1 MALRDA
7 SNLAEM
13 EPHLSPHGARSVG
26 KIGAD
31 TYSAASFGA
40 AAAAVESAEEEA
52 PVRAVNAVRV
62 NAVHAHSE
70 FWLPALK
77 LCAAELGWE
86 VDTSGEL
93 GPADASMVYLPPG
106 AGRFAFMQAP
116 MAQRFPGMRFATRK
130 VSLARCF
137 SWVQSLAPGALS
149 FSPQTWLLPDGLADF
164 EAVATEEPAP
174 WLILKPDAGCRGRGI
189 QLCHGVSATKAAWAK
204 MDADVAAGK
213 KTDSAA
219 PQSQPEPKSE
229 PEPELEPESES
240 EPEPEPESEPAT
252 ELSPPPAV
260 VQRYLSRP
268 WLWDGAKWD
277 LRLYVLITSVSPNL
291 EAFIAPTALAR
302 CCSMDYEPPS
312 SANAG
317 CDRMHLSNTS
327 VNDTKKSDAPSE
339 LDNATPGGEDEAD
352 GDDGDAE
359 CKRTLGEAWAQ
370 LQAGGVDT
378 AALWKDIR
386 DNVVSKTLECMLP
399 ALQLAYEHS
408 YAQSSARGGARSET
422 PVERCFQ
429 VLGFDVMID
438 HSGAPHILEVN
449 HNPSFA
455 VPTDLDVEIKGS
467 VMLSALSKVFNE
479 TPRPSSRTAANRG
492 GLSMLPWEPV
502 GRSPPDDDA
511 TQILRELKVTFD
523 ELRLPAPRVARGGG
537 APPPRTGPPTIGKVR
552 QLPFALLRSLLSL
565 LSAHLPGWAQAAEDC
580 AQQPRGSHRSDGL
593 PGGVWKTG
601 HRCHMG
607 AFLRRASSC
616 RDRRGGE
623 WRRRRS
629 Y

>member
-1 MALRDA
+1 MAALRDA
-7 SNLAEM
+7 SNLAGM

-40 AAAAVESAEEEA
+40 AAAAVESTEEDA
-52 PVRAVNAVRV
+52 PVRVVNA
-62 NAVHAHSE
+62 AHAHSE

-116 MAQRFPGMRFATRK
+116 MAQRFPGMRFASRK

-164 EAVATEEPAP
+164 EAVATEDPAP

-189 QLCHGVSATKAAWAK
+189 QLCHGVSATKAAWMK

-213 KTDSAA
+213 KTLPAVSE
-219 PQSQPEPKSE
+219 SQPEPA
-229 PEPELEPESES
+229 PD
-240 EPEPEPESEPAT
+240 PEPEPESEPAT

-277 LRLYVLITSVSPNL
+277 LRLYVLITSVSPTL

-302 CCSMDYEPPS
+302 CCTMDYEPPS

-327 VNDTKKSDAPSE
+327 VNDKKKSDAPSE
-339 LDNATPGGEDEAD
+339 LDDATLGGEDEAD
-352 GDDGDAE
+352 QDDGDAE
-359 CKRTLGEAWAQ
+359 CKRPLGEAWAQ

-408 YAQSSARGGARSET
+408 YSQSGARGGVRSEARA
-422 PVERCFQ
+422 ERCFQ

-438 HSGAPHILEVN
+438 HRGAPHILEVN

-455 VPTDLDVEIKGS
+455 VPTDLDVAIKGS
-467 VMLSALSKVFNE
+467 VMLSALSKVFND
-479 TPRPSSRTAANRG
+479 TPPSSSRTAASP

-502 GRSPPDDDA
+502 CSPPEDDA
-511 TQILRELKVTFD
+511 TLILRELKATFD
-523 ELRLPAPRVARGGG
+523 ELRLPPPRVARGGA

-552 QLPFALLRSLLSL
+552 KLSRGLVSVSAQPALCSSTRL
-565 LSAHLPGWAQAAEDC
+565 
-580 AQQPRGSHRSDGL
+580 
-593 PGGVWKTG
+593 
-601 HRCHMG
+601 G
-607 AFLRRASSC
+607 AS
-616 RDRRGGE
+616 G
-623 WRRRRS
+623 
-629 Y
+629 